1 MRGRSLRAAA
11 ALVALLVAVPACGGG
26 KTQTV
31 GYAKGGATIRVN
43 DVLRVDLGDYNASI
57 GDSWYEVKRPDSK
70 VLKDYGDKLDS
81 NCKPNEGGCGG
92 RLYWEFLGFAKGT
105 TSVRFQYCYR
115 STRANCQPGPGRGPK
130 DSVLF
135 NITVS

>member
-1 MRGRSLRAAA
+1 MRHRWAA
-11 ALVALLVAVPACGGG
+11 ALTLLPLLFAVPACSGGT
-26 KTQTV
+26 TQVV

-57 GDSWYEVKRPDSK
+57 GDAWYEVKRPDGK
-70 VLKDYGDKLDS
+70 VLKDYGDKLVSD
-81 NCKPNEGGCGG
+81 CKAGEAGCGG
-92 RLYWEFLGFAKGT
+92 HLYWELGGYKKGT

-115 STRANCQPGPGRGPK
+115 STRTNCQPGPGRGPK

-135 NITVS
+135 NVTVT